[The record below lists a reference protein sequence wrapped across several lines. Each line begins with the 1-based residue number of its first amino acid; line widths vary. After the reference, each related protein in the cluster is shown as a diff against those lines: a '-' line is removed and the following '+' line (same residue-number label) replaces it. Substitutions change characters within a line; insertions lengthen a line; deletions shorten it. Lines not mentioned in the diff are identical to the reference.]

1 MNRCR
6 FLVPAPVQLRWTKSL
21 VGVHNDAR
29 LFHFL
34 LSAMRAFAVHRIP
47 RNERVLTSALRA
59 FEKWEVL
66 VQVFHWHLHHVLAF
80 LATKLH
86 NHAAE

>member
-1 MNRCR
+1 MRVCEK
-6 FLVPAPVQLRWTKSL
+6 THL
-21 VGVHNDAR
+21 VGVHNNASR
-29 LFHFL
+29 LHFPFA
-34 LSAMRAFAVHRIP
+34 AMGAFSVNRIP
-47 RNERVLTSALRA
+47 RNERVLTTALRA

>member
-1 MNRCR
+1 MKLERRLQEPCYK
-6 FLVPAPVQLRWTKSL
+6 FADLLS
-21 VGVHNDAR
+21 VGAHNIASR
-29 LFHFL
+29 FHFVL
-34 LSAMRAFAVHRIP
+34 ATARAFAVGWIP